1 MDILSLNKPPQD
13 YTFVKPPQNPHS
25 NNELDLSEENLTQ
38 VLNSLQEEAVQK
50 ISDSCFIE
58 AISDLMHCEEI
69 LESVAA
75 KGELT
80 DIDEVIILLNNLAMC
95 YQRIGEVDK
104 ALVYLEGALY
114 NFKSFMS
121 KPCLKNEIKVGTVVC
136 KINLQSCAM
145 LSQKGLH
152 KEALKYAKVA
162 QGLVIGS
169 IGCLLKAYNK
179 FFKVKT
185 EVKKLGGGKGGKV
198 LSNKNKKKSS
208 EALKVLEHYLATG
221 KILAKKNLQVPEW
234 AKQIAIA
241 DIMLIQATSLDHFKE
256 DFSLSEELSLDS
268 LTFKVILLSI
278 CHYCIATE
286 LNYIKSSNIF
296 LDVTEKSVEAEYQ
309 EAISLLTYFTS
320 TSSKILNHVNEGFF
334 KNCIKSILEKEAK
347 QMRTRKNC
355 VTPVPGEGKS
365 LLNNR
370 KISASNEKKR
380 SRRVKNS
387 CIDLD
392 I

>member
-1 MDILSLNKPPQD
+1 MDILSLNKQPQE
-13 YTFVKPPQNPHS
+13 YSFVKPSQNSHS
-25 NNELDLSEENLTQ
+25 PRELEYSDENLTQ
-38 VLNSLQEEAVQK
+38 VLSSLQEEAIQK

-75 KGELT
+75 KGDLN
-80 DIDEVIILLNNLAMC
+80 DIDEVIVLLNNLAMC

-104 ALVYLEGALY
+104 ALAYLEGTLY

-121 KPCLKNEIKVGTVVC
+121 KPCLKNEIKVGTVVS

-145 LSQKGLH
+145 LSQKGQH

-162 QGLVIGS
+162 QGLIIGS

-179 FFKVKT
+179 FCKVKN
-185 EVKKLGGGKGGKV
+185 EVKKPSVGKV
-198 LSNKNKKKSS
+198 RKALSKKSS
-208 EALKVLEHYLATG
+208 EALKVLENYLLTG
-221 KILAKKNLQVPEW
+221 KILNKKKIAVPEW

-268 LTFKVILLSI
+268 LIFKVILLSI

-286 LNYIKSSNIF
+286 LNYIKNSNIF

-320 TSSKILNHVNEGFF
+320 TSSKICVHVNEGYF
-334 KNCIKSILEKEAK
+334 KNCIRSILEKEAK
-347 QMRTRKNC
+347 TVKMRKNC

-370 KISASNEKKR
+370 KISGSIERKR